1 MKKPLHNDKTLTGRW
16 KIYMPNKM
24 VSTHIKQKLIGLG
37 EKLTNLYR
45 NGRLKHCSIIKRK
58 SSQ

>member
-1 MKKPLHNDKTLTGRW
+1 
-16 KIYMPNKM
+16 M

-58 SSQ
+58 SSQQISKQ